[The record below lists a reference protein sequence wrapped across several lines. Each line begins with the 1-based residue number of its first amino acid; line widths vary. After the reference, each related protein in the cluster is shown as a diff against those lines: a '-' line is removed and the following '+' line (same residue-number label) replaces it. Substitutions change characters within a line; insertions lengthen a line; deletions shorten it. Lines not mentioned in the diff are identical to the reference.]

1 MNEPVDTTN
10 YFAVGVRGDGIVILK
25 WGRLLTVPQALNL
38 AAWLVANVEAI
49 AVSADEFSG
58 QTDFDTYLQAVRN
71 S

>member
-38 AAWLVANVEAI
+38 AAWLVANAEAI